1 MNDQLSYCPVVAL
14 VGRPNVGKSTLFNR
28 LTQSRDALVADRPG
42 VTRDRIYG
50 NGKWGDR
57 PYIVIDTGG
66 ISGEFEGVASLMA
79 SQAKQAIQE
88 ADILFFIVDA
98 REGLH
103 PEDQSL
109 ADYLRVT
116 GKTVLLVINKI
127 DGLDPEVA
135 SLDFYTLG
143 LGDPI
148 AIAASQ
154 NRGIHN
160 LIERGFASLPEQDN
174 FTDHTEV
181 PTGIRVAIIGRP
193 NVGKSTLVNRML
205 GEERV
210 IVYDMPGTTRDSV
223 FIPMER
229 EGKQYTLIDTAG
241 VRRRSKVYEA
251 LEKFSVVKSLKA
263 IEECDVVIFLVDA
276 HEHVTEQDLSL
287 LGFVLDEGK
296 ALVLA
301 VNKWDNLSL
310 HQRDLVKLSLQRRLN
325 FIDFARI
332 HFISA
337 LHGTGVG
344 HLFKYIQEA
353 YKAATRDIATAKLNK
368 ILQQAI
374 QEHAPPLVHGRR
386 IKLRY
391 AHLGG
396 HRPPLIVIHG
406 NQTAAVS
413 TSYQR
418 YLMNYFHK
426 SLNMIGTPIR
436 IEFKTGENPFAG
448 RKNVLSDR
456 QQRKRKRLLKFVK
469 KG

>member
-1 MNDQLSYCPVVAL
+1 MNEQLSYCPVVAL

-28 LTQSRDALVADRPG
+28 LTKSRDALVADRPG

-50 NGKWGDR
+50 NGKWGER

-66 ISGEFEGVASLMA
+66 ISGEFEGVDTLMA

-88 ADILFFIVDA
+88 ADIIFFIVDA
-98 REGLH
+98 RDGLH
-103 PEDQSL
+103 PADQSL
-109 ADYLRVT
+109 ANYLRIT
-116 GKTVLLVINKI
+116 GKTVHLVVNKI
-127 DGLDPEVA
+127 DGLDPDVA
-135 SLDFYTLG
+135 LLDFYTLG

-160 LIERGFASLPEQDN
+160 LIEQGFALLPEQDD
-174 FTDHTEV
+174 FADHTQT

-241 VRRRSKVYEA
+241 VRRRYKVHEA

-263 IEECDVVIFLVDA
+263 IEECDVVIFLIDA
-276 HEHVTEQDLSL
+276 HEHVTEQDLNL

-301 VNKWDNLSL
+301 VNKWDNLSQ
-310 HQRDLVKLSLQRRLN
+310 HQRDSVKLSLQRRLN
-325 FIDFARI
+325 FVEFARI

-353 YKAATRDIATAKLNK
+353 YKSATRDIATAKLNQ

-396 HRPPLIVIHG
+396 HCPPLIVIHG

-413 TSYQR
+413 ASYQR

-436 IEFKTGENPFAG
+436 IEFKTGNNPFAG
-448 RKNVLSDR
+448 RKNVLSER
-456 QQRKRKRLLKFVK
+456 QKRRRKRLLKFVK
-469 KG
+469 K